1 MVSEKKNPFN
11 HNFLTQTQKNTFKRK
26 NMETAIKK
34 FDIRPFALPNTP
46 ANEVWF
52 EQPRD
57 ITEVTICLLGQVPA
71 EIGLSYR
78 KKHWPQQ
85 RFELGSDLDDPGSF
99 GWKPLDDWFNGEWKV
114 ACYFE
119 SPEKAIQLPS
129 PSNLY
134 HLRNLMAI
142 GVAMMFKLSRT
153 MAIRLDGFPVDEL
166 VSVAVHTRSP
176 VLYTP
181 AGRSGCR

>member
-1 MVSEKKNPFN
+1 
-11 HNFLTQTQKNTFKRK
+11 
-26 NMETAIKK
+26 METATKK

-57 ITEVTICLLGQVPA
+57 ITEVTIRLLGQVPA

-99 GWKPLDDWFNGEWKV
+99 GWQPLDDWFNGEWKS
-114 ACYFE
+114 AAILML
-119 SPEKAIQLPS
+119 PERQYSYPHHPTFI
-129 PSNLY
+129 
-134 HLRNLMAI
+134 I
-142 GVAMMFKLSRT
+142 
-153 MAIRLDGFPVDEL
+153 
-166 VSVAVHTRSP
+166 
-176 VLYTP
+176 
-181 AGRSGCR
+181 